1 MTAPYMLSHLLN
13 KYPAIRI
20 NTTTISVGR
29 VDDIIPVK
37 WSAHTS
43 LIMHV
48 VASVQARLGSTRLPG
63 KVLFHLGDK
72 RLLQWTYD
80 QTVSAK
86 TIDASVVSIGDE
98 PENEAV
104 TEYCERTETN
114 YIVGPEDDLL
124 ARHFDVAE
132 KTGCDLLVRVT
143 ADCPFVPSTE
153 IDRVVRAH
161 AENDAQYTTNITDD
175 MPIGTAVDVVD
186 VELLRELREVGE
198 THPVKL
204 AREKPDEWGVVWD
217 VDDSWGSV
225 ADAHMAVDTPK
236 DYWSLVDALDA
247 VGDSPREIAEWL
259 TQQKD
264 LS

>member
-1 MTAPYMLSHLLN
+1 MLSHLPS
-13 KYPAIRI
+13 KHPTIRI
-20 NTTTISVGR
+20 HSSVINLVRDGETTPIN
-29 VDDIIPVK
+29 

-72 RLLQWTYD
+72 RLLRWTYD
-80 QTVSAK
+80 RTVSAE
-86 TIDASVVSIGDE
+86 TIDTSVVSIGDE
-98 PENEAV
+98 PENEAL
-104 TEYCERTETN
+104 TEYCERAETN
-114 YIVGPEDDLL
+114 YIVGPENDLL

-143 ADCPFVPSTE
+143 ADCPFVPSVE

-161 AENDAQYTTNITDD
+161 VENDARYTTNITDD

-217 VDDSWGSV
+217 VDDSWASV

-259 TQQKD
+259 NRYCSD
-264 LS
+264 